1 MDINSWPDSQLG
13 PLCNSFYCHNGRCKW
28 RDDRI
33 ERLIYLC
40 IMVIDS
46 KTVDKLADLAKLE
59 FDDASKQEIIK
70 DLNRIV
76 TFIEKLNELDT
87 SSVEPLIYLTDETN
101 IMRDDVVK
109 QEITQQEALKNAP
122 KKDSD
127 YIKAPKVIDK
137 K

>member
-1 MDINSWPDSQLG
+1 M
-13 PLCNSFYCHNGRCKW
+13 K
-28 RDDRI
+28 
-33 ERLIYLC
+33 
-40 IMVIDS
+40 IDS

-59 FDDASKQEIIK
+59 LDDASKQELIK

-101 IMRDDVVK
+101 VMREDKVK
-109 QEITQQEALKNAP
+109 QEITQQDALKNAP
-122 KKDSD
+122 KRDSD